1 MHCFSIYGVI
11 NIKREQAGNFGIS
24 NVERNYM
31 NRNSDQQHL
40 QKHIRRQA
48 IGNFAINAILNA
60 GIVYGIMGSRKTIPF
75 SGGDG
80 FAADLL
86 ITAIVLSAIVSAV
99 VMWTGRKQGR
109 NGKLAW
115 LSTDEMGLSRGLPQS
130 PLKATLLFTIAG
142 MLVAAISLVLL
153 SLLSV
158 DNLSLAAYAGLK
170 GAWTGAWAALLVS
183 LALRHG
189 LRVPPEN
196 LQK

>member
-1 MHCFSIYGVI
+1 
-11 NIKREQAGNFGIS
+11 
-24 NVERNYM
+24 
-31 NRNSDQQHL
+31 
-40 QKHIRRQA
+40 
-48 IGNFAINAILNA
+48 
-60 GIVYGIMGSRKTIPF
+60 
-75 SGGDG
+75 
-80 FAADLL
+80 
-86 ITAIVLSAIVSAV
+86 
-99 VMWTGRKQGR
+99 
-109 NGKLAW
+109 
-115 LSTDEMGLSRGLPQS
+115 MGLSRGLPQS

-170 GAWTGAWAALLVS
+170 GVWTGAWAALLVS